1 MRKQFLIHILGLAA
15 AITCPAQGQR
25 ASAIGETNAINGQ
38 GTTFTIPVFTG
49 PSTLGDSAIRQD
61 GNGSIGVGGIP
72 FAGAKL
78 GVSGNIDAAGDV
90 TANNFVAR
98 AKLTTGDIS
107 AKTLTLSGNAAVTGN
122 VTANNVSASGAVS
135 GSQYKIGSNL
145 VLNAAGANTMVGF
158 AAGASN
164 TGQNNTIFGYTANN
178 WGVGNDN
185 AMFGTEAGYF
195 GAGNEN
201 SYFGRGA
208 GKTTFTNNRAT
219 LIGAG
224 AGTADGTYNATAIG
238 AHAFAGATDTL
249 VLGSVNA
256 TNGATSEPKV
266 GIGTTTPQSRL
277 HVANGDIFI
286 SLAGRGLI
294 LKSYTGNSCTQ
305 VMADDTHHLYISGV
319 PCPGGN
325 TGN

>member
-1 MRKQFLIHILGLAA
+1 MRKQILIYTLGLAA
-15 AITCPAQGQR
+15 AITGAAQTQR
-25 ASAIGETNAINGQ
+25 ASAIGETNGVTGQ
-38 GTTFTIPVFTG
+38 GTTLTIPMFTG
-49 PSTLGDSAIRQD
+49 PATLGDSSIHQD
-61 GNGSIGVGGIP
+61 GNGSIGIGGVP
-72 FAGAKL
+72 FAGARL

-98 AKLTTGDIS
+98 GKITVGDIS
-107 AKTLTLSGNAAVTGN
+107 AKTLTLSGNF
-122 VTANNVSASGAVS
+122 TANSVSA
-135 GSQYKIGSNL
+135 SQYKIGSNL

-178 WGVGNDN
+178 WGIGNDN
-185 AMFGTEAGYF
+185 AMFGTEAGYY

-238 AHAFAGATDTL
+238 AHAFAGASDTL
-249 VLGSVNA
+249 VLGSVNG
-256 TNGATSEPKV
+256 TNGATSEPNV
-266 GIGTTTPQSRL
+266 GIGTTTPHSKL
-277 HVANGDIFI
+277 HVATGDIYI

-305 VMADDTHHLYISGV
+305 VMVDDAHHLYVSGV

-325 TGN
+325 